1 MWRLVAGARTSGRR
15 SFRSVAGKL
24 SQANIHGRIQDEIHM
39 NRVALVE
46 DQPRLSALLVK
57 ALVNAGIETDIF
69 DQMEPVS
76 IAASENAYAVLIID
90 RGLPDGDGLDL
101 VRRLR
106 AADIRTPCLMLT
118 ARDALHDRVEGL
130 ESGADDYLTKPFS
143 MEEFVARVRALMRR
157 PPMLQS
163 LTPEFGDIQIRPAEG
178 CMACGPETVTLA
190 PAELQ
195 IMIILTRS
203 GGTTVRRSALEV
215 AAWGIGEAVT
225 PNALDVAMHRL
236 KRKLVAINSA
246 LQIINARGY
255 GYALRYLPLGT

>member
-1 MWRLVAGARTSGRR
+1 
-15 SFRSVAGKL
+15 
-24 SQANIHGRIQDEIHM
+24 M

-46 DQPRLSALLVK
+46 DHQRLAALLVK
-57 ALVNAGIETDIF
+57 ALLNAGIESDIF
-69 DQMEPVS
+69 DRVEPAS
-76 IAASENAYAVLIID
+76 LAASNNAYAVLVID

-106 AADIRTPCLMLT
+106 AAGIRTPCLMLT

-157 PPMLQS
+157 PPELQS
-163 LTPEFGDIQIRPAEG
+163 LTPEFGDIQLRPTEG
-178 CMACGPETVTLA
+178 CMTCGSETVTLA

-195 IMIILTRS
+195 IMVVLVRA

-236 KRKLVAINSA
+236 KRKLAAINSA
-246 LQIINARGY
+246 LQIVNARGY
-255 GYALRYLPLGT
+255 GYALRFLQLAT